1 MSTTSRITIE
11 IGKEDNVSTYNSVY
25 CHHDGY
31 LSGVGKM
38 LLEYYKDVETAA
50 LLITFGDMSC
60 LRKNIYPD
68 SSKPHTFDKPQ
79 KDVCVFY
86 CRDKGEDWNDVKPI
100 EIVGKEQDLIKYQE
114 EYNYLFKNGQWYV
127 KKDYK
132 SRFVRLTPE
141 MIEKD

>member
-1 MSTTSRITIE
+1 MSTTSRITME
-11 IGKEDNVSTYNSVY
+11 IGKEDNVSTYKSVY

-38 LLEYYKDVETAA
+38 LLEYYNDMETAA
-50 LLITFGDMSC
+50 HLITFGDMSC
-60 LRKNIYPD
+60 LRKNIYSD

-86 CRDKGEDWNDVKPI
+86 CRDRGEDWNDVKPI

>member
-11 IGKEDNVSTYNSVY
+11 IGKENNVSTYKSVY